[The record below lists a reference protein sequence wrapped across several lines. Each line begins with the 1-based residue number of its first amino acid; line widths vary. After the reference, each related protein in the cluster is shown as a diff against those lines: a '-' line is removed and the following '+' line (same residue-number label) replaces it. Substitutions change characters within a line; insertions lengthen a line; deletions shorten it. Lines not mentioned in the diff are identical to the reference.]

1 VTIPAQAA
9 VLGGVLYK
17 MTLRRGRR
25 KKQRIIMNRGLSW
38 RNFDFLLLGAIV
50 LASAFGTAM
59 IRSAIAGN
67 EVLQPLT
74 LRQVYFA
81 LLGVV
86 LIFLV
91 ASIDYRYWISLYIPI
106 YIVII
111 VFLLTLTG
119 FGQSAFGA
127 QRWFQVGVLFLQPTE
142 FAKIIAIVILAR
154 YFEVVQYN
162 PRNLKWVIGAVL
174 WASGIIVLIL
184 LQPNLS
190 NVMVLS
196 VILGIMLW
204 VNGIEIRL
212 VGIVA
217 VAGAVLLISVIALS
231 VLGVRI
237 PGLQEYQQQRIVN
250 FVVPDPNDT
259 YGNRYN
265 VQQALIAVGSG
276 GVLGEGYG
284 QGTQT
289 QLRFLKVRHTDFI
302 FAASSEEFGT
312 AGGVLIILTIGVIV
326 WRCIRA
332 AQKARDVSGSMIA
345 LGMATLIFFQAFV
358 NIGMNLNLLPVSGLP
373 LPFISYGGSGLTALM
388 LGIGLVESVVMR
400 QKELDF

>member
-1 VTIPAQAA
+1 
-9 VLGGVLYK
+9 
-17 MTLRRGRR
+17 MSRE
-25 KKQRIIMNRGLSW
+25 LSW
-38 RNFDFLLLGAIV
+38 RNFDFILLGAIV
-50 LASAFGTAM
+50 LASSFGTAM
-59 IRSAIAGN
+59 IRSAVAGN
-67 EVLQPLT
+67 EVLQPLIV
-74 LRQVYFA
+74 RQVYFA

-91 ASIDYRYWISLYIPI
+91 GSVDYRYWLALHRPI
-106 YIVII
+106 YFGMMA
-111 VFLLTLTG
+111 FLITLTG

-127 QRWFQVGVLFLQPTE
+127 QRWFTVGVLFLQPTE
-142 FAKIIAIVILAR
+142 FAKIVAIIVLAR
-154 YFEVVQYN
+154 YFEVAQYQ
-162 PRNLKWVIGAVL
+162 PRDLRWAFGAIL
-174 WASGIIVLIL
+174 WASGIIIMIL

-190 NVMVLS
+190 NVLLLS
-196 VILGIMLW
+196 VILAVMLW
-204 VNGIEIRL
+204 INGVQVRHVL
-212 VGIVA
+212 SAVGI
-217 VAGAVLLISVIALS
+217 GAVTVLALVILS

-237 PGLQEYQQQRIVN
+237 PFLQPYQQERIVN

-265 VQQALIAVGSG
+265 VQQALIAVGAG
-276 GVLGEGYG
+276 GVFGEGYG
-284 QGTQT
+284 HGTQT

-312 AGGVLIILTIGVIV
+312 VGGALIIITLGVIV

-332 AQKARDVSGSMIA
+332 AQKARDVAGATISM
-345 LGMATLIFFQAFV
+345 GVATLIFFQAAV

-400 QKELDF
+400 HKQMEF